1 MKDLVLLKCIGDET
15 RLKILKTL
23 IKRERCVCEI
33 MSSLNIEQTLVSH
46 HLKVLRN
53 CGILKSRREGKRI
66 FYEISD
72 KKIAELLETMET
84 VCKKIKLRCGNVDD

>member
-33 MSSLNIEQTLVSH
+33 MSSLNVEQTLVSH
-46 HLKVLRN
+46 HLKVLRS
-53 CGILKSRREGKRI
+53 CGVLKSRREGKKI

-72 KKIAELLETMET
+72 KRIVELLETIEMI
-84 VCKKIKLRCGNVDD
+84 CKKIRCEACNDD